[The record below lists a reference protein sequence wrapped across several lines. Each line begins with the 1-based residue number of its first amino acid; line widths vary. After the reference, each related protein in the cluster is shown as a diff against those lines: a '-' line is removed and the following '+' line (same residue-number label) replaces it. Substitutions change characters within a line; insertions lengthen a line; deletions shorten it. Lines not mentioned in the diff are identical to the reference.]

1 MSKTSILVAAA
12 VLVST
17 LGIATALAFVP
28 RAPVVNNPPS
38 AAGDS
43 YTLRHLERRYGG
55 VA

>member
-28 RAPVVNNPPS
+28 RAPFVNNPPS